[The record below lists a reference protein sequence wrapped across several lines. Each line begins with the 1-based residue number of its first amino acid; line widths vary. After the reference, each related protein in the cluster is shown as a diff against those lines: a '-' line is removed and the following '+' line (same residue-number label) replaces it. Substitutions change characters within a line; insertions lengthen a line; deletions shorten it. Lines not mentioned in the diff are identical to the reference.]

1 MGNLNYNNLFFN
13 SVAIILALAIFAH
26 LICWWIFLQA
36 ILSILYYWILKIM
49 FPKESQYIKNYISI
63 RELSEYININDQMKF
78 LNTLIINIVMYLI
91 AVGYVFLWIM
101 SLLSSNDE
109 VIKVIIDFSKKYSV
123 VSFGNTVGLFSLLI
137 AVYTVTYSQQNKIY
151 DKALEESYD
160 KTYSSKD

>member
-1 MGNLNYNNLFFN
+1 
-13 SVAIILALAIFAH
+13 
-26 LICWWIFLQA
+26 
-36 ILSILYYWILKIM
+36 M